1 MTLML
6 LLMET
11 VLLKMRSFIYNPMQK
26 GYFPTQY
33 FCYDL

>member
-1 MTLML
+1 MNERLEEIIRYKTGG
-6 LLMET
+6 
-11 VLLKMRSFIYNPMQK
+11 KKIPYQK